1 METKKLALISALTIG
16 LLAAGSLNAVAIPQI
31 PETYW
36 GYALLNDQPA
46 PIGTQIT
53 VEVYGTG
60 EVVGSY
66 TIEYGGVYSGIYAMD
81 VMIDNPE
88 SIKDEGADDGE
99 PLTWKLNGIACSTP
113 APGTDTAQSGGINHN
128 FSLIASSS
136 AAITNVS
143 NLTINL
149 TTHRPGPPPA
159 PESYWGYATVEG
171 SPAAINTSI
180 TVEVYGTGE
189 VVGNT
194 TVIDA
199 NGLYSLDVYI
209 RDINNPD
216 DGYAL
221 NGDLLTWRINGI
233 VCSIPAPGT
242 DTAIS
247 GWTNDNFNI
256 TAPSAS
262 ALFPEFNWILVSCAL
277 ALICIIGIAV
287 VVIALKVQRIGK

>member
-128 FSLIASSS
+128 FSLIASS
-136 AAITNVS
+136 AAITNVT

-189 VVGNT
+189 VVGTTTIANT
-194 TVIDA
+194 

-256 TAPSAS
+256 TAPPAS
-262 ALFPEFNWILVSCAL
+262 ALFPEFNWILVSCVL